1 MHVTSTAR
9 RLTRRLVLLSA
20 AAALTATGVV
30 ALDSATPA
38 QAATSARPL
47 TVLLLGDSYSAGNGA
62 RNASGDRDYFGIKG
76 CYRSPSN
83 WASKYAQ
90 ILRDSGQPVRFIN
103 KACSGAV
110 TRDFFND
117 RKLDASSYNVVVLG
131 DYSSTSDPELRRK
144 VDEQVRCTSKRSS
157 VDVTEEYYALH
168 IDRVQP
174 GPFGGTDVYGECRRM
189 IKKQLDWV
197 TPGIDLVLMTIG
209 GNDINFDGIVKSCF
223 LPLDRNVNQCR
234 DQLESSNAGLPE
246 TMVNVKTIFSEMD
259 KPGRLR
265 DDAKVA
271 YLSYPLLEL
280 NDGYTLKRPF
290 ASFQAGKAV
299 RDLGRTAR
307 DKQAQI
313 VTEANTASG
322 RSLVTFV
329 STLPED
335 FAGNEPDGT
344 YNGTNA
350 NRAIFEVPKGDVLK
364 VLIEYYHPNPQGHQ
378 KIAQVLARHGTFGFG
393 GVTESRNDIDVSFVI
408 DTTGS
413 MGGTIN
419 SVKAYA
425 ADIANQLA
433 AKSSSY
439 RFSLIDYKDHPSYT
453 GDYRDYP
460 SRLVVPFTSSLSEL
474 QTGLNSLYAQGGG
487 DWPES
492 AYSGMAEGMRLP
504 WRPGVQKVMI
514 VMADAPA
521 HDPEPVTGLTRQDIV
536 DQAFEVDPVQVYSV
550 DVSSYNGA
558 ANLQPL
564 AEATGG
570 QHYRRSD
577 GTSIPQAITAALD
590 TALTK
595 PSAWLEHAVQGK
607 VGVPLPV
614 SALGSYSLDGS
625 ALTYEWDLD
634 GDGAYERTT
643 SEPTITHTYTA
654 PAAGLVTLRVTD
666 GAGETALATVSL
678 LVNRDGD
685 DIDDAV
691 DNCPDEYNVD
701 QLDADSDGVGDAC
714 DQTPGYEVLNDTTDN
729 SQDDVEDR
737 DGNSSPAAVTE
748 FEVVP
753 AQFSETLLDDQDVD
767 FFGVEVSRGGQLQ
780 VVLGGLTADF
790 DLDITTTSGEVLASS
805 ARAGKESELARAAV
819 EPGRYL
825 LRVSA
830 KAGEASSTAY
840 RLNATL
846 APR

>member
-1 MHVTSTAR
+1 MGAATALAATS
-9 RLTRRLVLLSA
+9 
-20 AAALTATGVV
+20 VV
-30 ALDSATPA
+30 AVDRATPA
-38 QAATSARPL
+38 QAATSTRPM

-62 RNASGDRDYFGIKG
+62 RNASGDRDYYGIKG

-83 WASKYAQ
+83 WASKYTTF
-90 ILRDSGQPVRFIN
+90 LRNSGQPVRFIN

-110 TRDFFND
+110 TENFFDD
-117 RKLDASSYNVVVLG
+117 RKMDGVTFSEVVLG

-144 VDEQVRCTSKRSS
+144 VDERVGCTSRRSS

-174 GPFGGTDVYGECRRM
+174 GPFGGTEAYGECRRM

-223 LPLDRNVNQCR
+223 VPLDRNVNQCR
-234 DQLESSNAGLPE
+234 DQLEASNAGLPA
-246 TMVNVKTIFSEMD
+246 TMVNVKSIFAEMD
-259 KPGRLR
+259 EPGRLR

-280 NDGYTLKRPF
+280 NDDYTLKRPF

-307 DKQAQI
+307 DKQQQI
-313 VTEANTASG
+313 VAEANTAAG
-322 RSLVTFV
+322 RSAVTFV

-335 FAGNEPDGT
+335 FDGMEPDGT

-350 NRAIFEVPKGDVLK
+350 DRAIFEVPKGDFLK
-364 VLIEYYHPNPQGHQ
+364 VLIEYYHPNPKGHQ
-378 KIAQVLARHGTFGFG
+378 KIADVLARHGTFGFG
-393 GVTESRNDIDVSFVI
+393 GVTDSRSDIDVSFVI

-413 MGGTIN
+413 MGSTIN

-425 ADIANQLA
+425 AEIANQLA

-439 RFSLIDYKDHPSYT
+439 RFSLVDYRGHPSYT
-453 GDYRDYP
+453 RDPSDYP
-460 SRLVVPFTSSLSEL
+460 SRLVVPFTSDLADL
-474 QTGLNSLYAQGGG
+474 QAGLNSLYAYGGG

-550 DVSSYNGA
+550 DVSYYNGA
-558 ANLQPL
+558 ANLEPL
-564 AEATGG
+564 AQATGG
-570 QHYRRSD
+570 QHYRASD
-577 GTSIPQAITAALD
+577 GTSIPEAITAALD
-590 TALTK
+590 SALTK
-595 PSAWLEHAVQGK
+595 PSAWIEHAVQGK
-607 VGVPLPV
+607 VGAPLTL
-614 SALGSYSLDGS
+614 SALGSYAADGS
-625 ALTYEWDLD
+625 ALTYEWDVD
-634 GDGAYERTT
+634 GDGVFDRSS
-643 SEPTITHTYTA
+643 SEPTITHTYAA
-654 PAAGLVTLRVTD
+654 PAAGLVTLKVTD

-685 DIDDAV
+685 DVDDAV

-701 QLDADSDGVGDAC
+701 QIDADGDGLGDAC
-714 DQTPGYEVLNDTTDN
+714 DPTPGYEVLNETTDN
-729 SQDDVEDR
+729 SMDVVEDR
-737 DGNSSPAAVTE
+737 DGNSTPSAVTE
-748 FEVVP
+748 FDAVP
-753 AQFSETLLDDQDVD
+753 AHFSETLLDDQDVD
-767 FFGVEVSRGGQLQ
+767 YFGVEVSKAGELQ
-780 VVLGGLTADF
+780 AVLGGLTADF

-805 ARAGKESELARAAV
+805 ALTGTQSERALAAV

-830 KAGEASSTAY
+830 KPGQVSDQEF
-840 RLNATL
+840 RLNATV